1 MKIFLDTAEIDEIKT
16 AVRWGVL
23 DGVTTNPSLYA
34 KVGGSY
40 DAILQQI
47 CKITP
52 GPVSAEVISDDVEGM
67 LEEGRHFAKLAPNIV
82 VKVAMSENGL
92 EAISRFADEGIK
104 TNCTLIFSTNQG
116 LLAAKAGASII
127 SPFVGRLDDI
137 SQDGMTVI
145 RELTEIFSLYDIES
159 EVLAASIRNPLHVTQ
174 AAMAGAHIAT
184 LPMKVLQQMV
194 HHPLTDKGIVQFKK
208 DWESARQ
215 AAGDGATGE
224 GATGDG
230 APGHGAAGHGA

>member
-215 AAGDGATGE
+215 AAGDGATGH
-224 GATGDG
+224 GA
-230 APGHGAAGHGA
+230 AGHGAAGHGA

>member
-1 MKIFLDTAEIDEIKT
+1 MKIFLDTAEIEEIKT
-16 AVRWGVL
+16 AARWGVL

-116 LLAAKAGASII
+116 LLAAKAGSSII

-137 SQDGMTVI
+137 NQDGMTVI

-215 AAGDGATGE
+215 AAGHDATGHD
-224 GATGDG
+224 A
-230 APGHGAAGHGA
+230 

>member
-1 MKIFLDTAEIDEIKT
+1 VKIFLDTAEIEEIRT
-16 AVRWGVL
+16 AARWGVL

-40 DAILQQI
+40 DAILQEI

-52 GPVSAEVISDDVEGM
+52 GPVSAEVISDDVAGM
-67 LEEGRHFAKLAPNIV
+67 LDEGRHFAKLAPNIV

-116 LLAAKAGASII
+116 LLAAKAGASIV

-137 SQDGMTVI
+137 NQDGMTVI
-145 RELTEIFSLYDIES
+145 RELAEVFSLYEIET

-174 AAMAGAHIAT
+174 SALAGAHIAT
-184 LPMKVLQQMV
+184 LPFKVLQQMV

-208 DWESARQ
+208 DWEAARQ
-215 AAGDGATGE
+215 AAGKTA
-224 GATGDG
+224 
-230 APGHGAAGHGA
+230 